1 MNPKDYKK
9 EDKRQI
15 SNLKRKLGIDKNM
28 PLRPGDMLEKLNEK
42 KKLAIRGL
50 I

>member
-1 MNPKDYKK
+1 MNPKNYSSK
-9 EDKRQI
+9 DKRQI
-15 SNLKRKLGIDKNM
+15 TNLKKKLGFDKGM
-28 PLRPGDMLEKLNEK
+28 EPQTGEMLEKLNEK

>member
-1 MNPKDYKK
+1 MDPKKYKAQ
-9 EDKRQI
+9 DKRMVT
-15 SNLKRKLGIDKNM
+15 SLKKKLGFEKGIE
-28 PLRPGDMLEKLNEK
+28 PRTGEMLEKLNEK